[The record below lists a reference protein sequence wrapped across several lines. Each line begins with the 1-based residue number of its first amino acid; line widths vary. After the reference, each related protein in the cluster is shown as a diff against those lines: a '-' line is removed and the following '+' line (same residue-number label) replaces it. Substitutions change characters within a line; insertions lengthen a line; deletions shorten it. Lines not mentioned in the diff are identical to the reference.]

1 MPESS
6 MSSAEQEQRTENVFG
21 EDMESVPGVDV
32 EGQRRVAI
40 SNSDIGFVDGDITA
54 GNDVAARDSDLGL
67 VRGDIEGEERLFQ
80 DVNGATVFGDMDT
93 RRLRSRRS
101 NFEGTIFRSSHLNTV
116 VGDSL
121 TGRNYSKKSF
131 GNLAVTGSVTA
142 EDFDGNNFAVS
153 RWTDSTIPEGVTAFD
168 PGEETKWKAFS
179 DFKQKVKRN
188 ADDIHAVPILNP
200 DVDSVTKEEFFEL
213 EEELSPIIDQ
223 EIGRVKGRENEI
235 GAAMEALRGFNQMP
249 ENRMYARA
257 LETLSRASE
266 DELDKVSWLTGKFE
280 SMEDELGEDFIDT
293 LETGRRVGD
302 DLLDIADSV
311 TPEDENFYTLNLG
324 GEVEALLRGWSSP
337 DVEHLKEDWEDSVL
351 HEGFV
356 SEGGA
361 LENAY
366 DELEDEVKQIYTLA
380 EFLDKDFE
388 FETEAWVRNQ
398 IERKENG
405 ETTDISDTTD
415 VKERLSDELEELQN
429 QKYQWTKEALE
440 SLGKYEIIEGLNNEI
455 GFALRTTDTALGDK
469 MVEFQGDE
477 ESWSGFA
484 NALERNEHYGIHL
497 LRPDTPSEV
506 EKYDDIWELEQEM
519 RNIVESEIGGIEELV
534 ESGSEFRENGIL
546 GCTKR
551 FADQEE
557 ERYAQVIAEALEN
570 DEAREDIGEF
580 GKLLGQLEEGQRER
594 VLEELYSD
602 EFGENLGELAQAL
615 KYEGFVNS
623 DAEEVQH
630 LLEAGEEYEG
640 LEDLEEVEEQ
650 VIDKLENLNYLADF
664 LNQDL
669 DIDMEEVSEEDLTA
683 ALEEREGLVLDAIEQ
698 VGNYT
703 RPEKF
708 GREFSFSPFIS
719 GTERGEHF
727 TEYTAN
733 NGWETFVEELEENP
747 ELYRGVFALDPEL
760 EQMEGLEELREV
772 NEKME
777 QLIEEEYGSEE
788 GLVERLEDAE
798 DSDSIVERIN
808 TFPDLPARVNA
819 QLLSRVLEMP
829 YEDDTNKE
837 RVEDFGRSLS
847 KLDEEVRQELY
858 SILASEGDEELLE
871 GEGYG
876 LDVEYSSNSKLG
888 RQLANIGRARDYVN
902 FLDGRESRAIE
913 ELLEGRVEDPVEV
926 NDKLREERP
935 EWAEKLEEI
944 YERHEEE
951 IEHVAYLSD
960 VTGENFHYD
969 EVERSKL
976 LNWAFNPNNDK
987 EEIDWNSLEKEV
999 VEKIENQ
1006 KRSKL
1011 ETALSQV
1018 GREGVEEEYED
1029 ALGERPEDIEQVTEN
1044 ELAALRIRR
1053 DEAKYDDELREVADI
1068 FLQDK
1073 DEVYHREENQEWID
1087 RQGWID
1093 RQEWEEGH
1101 GSVEGELQDPNLS
1114 DVADEEFQPSNAE
1127 YDSALRVQVRD
1138 EEQEYD
1144 EEREKEKRWQDI
1156 SETLGRLDGAVA
1168 EQLDEVE
1175 MNKLRGGESELEEKV
1190 DLAETVRDE
1199 LESEELEE
1207 YEEEAYNE
1215 LKDDI
1220 RQFHGV
1226 EDMLGAVPDELD
1238 IVVSPVEDT
1247 VRMGHG
1253 FGSCLDFDGGSNNY
1267 SALTNAV
1274 DANKFAMYALDEE
1287 GNERARVKA
1296 AITKDEEM
1304 IYFNTSRYKDIQ
1316 IDTTRH
1322 FTGYMERLADH
1333 WGLRDVKHAG
1343 EIEGSPQEHVE
1354 TLVAHDWYGR
1364 A

>member
-1 MPESS
+1 MG
-6 MSSAEQEQRTENVFG
+6 SAEQEPRTESVFLENV
-21 EDMESVPGVDV
+21 ESVPGVDV
-32 EGQRRVAI
+32 EDENRPAI
-40 SNSDIGFVDGDITA
+40 SRSDIRFVDGDITV
-54 GNDVAARDSDLGL
+54 GDSVAVRDSDLGL
-67 VRGDIEGEERLFQ
+67 VRGDVKGERRLFQ
-80 DVNGATVFGDMDT
+80 DVNGATVFGDMRT
-93 RRLRSRRS
+93 RRLGLSHT
-101 NFEGTIFRSSHLNTV
+101 NFEATIFRNSHLNTV

-131 GNLAVTGSVTA
+131 GNLAVTRSVTA
-142 EDFDGNNFAVS
+142 ENFDGNNFAVS
-153 RWTDSTIPEGVTAFD
+153 GWTGDSTPEGVTAFD
-168 PGEETKWKAFS
+168 SGEEREWEAFR
-179 DFKQKVKRN
+179 DFKQQVKRN
-188 ADDIHAVPILNP
+188 VDDIYAVPILNP
-200 DVDSVTKEEFFEL
+200 DVDSVTAEEFFEL
-213 EEELSPIIDQ
+213 EEELSPVIDQ

-257 LETLSRASE
+257 LKTLSKASE
-266 DELDKVSWLTGKFE
+266 NELGKVSSLTRWFK
-280 SMEDELGEDFIDT
+280 SMDGELTEDFIDT
-293 LETGRRVGD
+293 LETDRRVGD
-302 DLLDIADSV
+302 DLLDISGSV
-311 TPEDENFYTLNLG
+311 ILDDRNFYTSRLD
-324 GEVEALLRGWSSP
+324 GEVEALLQGWRSP
-337 DVEHLKEDWEDSVL
+337 DVEYLKKDWEESVF
-351 HEGFV
+351 HKGFV
-356 SEGGA
+356 SKGGA

-366 DELEDEVKQIYTLA
+366 DEFEDEVRQIYTLA

-388 FETEAWVRNQ
+388 FETETWVRNQ
-398 IERKENG
+398 IDRDSKG
-405 ETTDISDTTD
+405 ETTDIDNPTD
-415 VKERLSDELEELQN
+415 VNERLSDELEKLQN
-429 QKYQWTKEALE
+429 KKYQWTKEALE
-440 SLGKYEIIEGLNNEI
+440 SLRKYEIVEGLNNEI
-455 GFALRTTDTALGDK
+455 GFALRTTDTALGDR

-477 ESWSGFA
+477 ELWSGFTDR
-484 NALERNEHYGIHL
+484 LERNEHYGIHL

-506 EKYDDIWELEQEM
+506 ERYDDIWELEQEM

-546 GCTKR
+546 GYTKR

-580 GKLLGQLEEGQRER
+580 GKLLDQLEEEQRER
-594 VLEELYSD
+594 VLEKLHGD

-640 LEDLEEVEEQ
+640 LEDLEEVDEG
-650 VIDKLENLNYLADF
+650 VVDRLENLNYLADF

-669 DIDMEEVSEEDLTA
+669 DIDVEEVSEEDLSA
-683 ALEEREGLVLDAIEQ
+683 ALEEREGLVLEAIEQ

-703 RPEKF
+703 RAEKF

-733 NGWETFVEELEENP
+733 NGWETLVEELEENP

-788 GLVERLEDAE
+788 GIVERLEHTE

-876 LDVEYSSNSKLG
+876 LDVEYSSNSRLG
-888 RQLANIGRARDYVN
+888 RQLANIGRAREYVN
-902 FLDGRESRAIE
+902 FLDGEESRAIE

-951 IEHVAYLSD
+951 IERVAYLSD
-960 VTGENFHYD
+960 VAGENFHYD

-976 LNWAFNPNNDK
+976 LNWAFNPSNDK

-1011 ETALSQV
+1011 ETALRQV

-1029 ALGERPEDIEQVTEN
+1029 ALGERPEHIEQVTEN

-1053 DEAKYDDELREVADI
+1053 DSDRHDDELREVADI

-1073 DEVYHREENQEWID
+1073 DRVYHREENQEWID

-1101 GSVEGELQDPNLS
+1101 GSVKGELQDPNLS

-1138 EEQEYD
+1138 EEQQYD

-1156 SETLGRLDGAVA
+1156 NETLGRLDGAVA

-1199 LESEELEE
+1199 LEREELEE
-1207 YEEEAYNE
+1207 HEEEAYNE

-1220 RQFHGV
+1220 RQFYGV
-1226 EDMLGAVPDELD
+1226 EDMSGAVPDELD

-1253 FGSCLDFDGGSNNY
+1253 FDSCLDFDGGTNNY

-1304 IYFNTSRYKDIQ
+1304 IYFNTSKYKHIQ
-1316 IDTTRH
+1316 VDTTRH

-1343 EIEGSPQEHVE
+1343 EIEVSPQEHVE
-1354 TLVAHDWYGR
+1354 NLVAHDWYGK